1 MKRLGKKKKN
11 EKDSSYSAEDEKKIL
26 ENLKNLGYV

>member
-1 MKRLGKKKKN
+1 MKRRAKKKN
-11 EKDSSYSAEDEKKIL
+11 DTDSSYSAEDEKKIL

>member
-1 MKRLGKKKKN
+1 MKRRVKKKSDK
-11 EKDSSYSAEDEKKIL
+11 ESGYSAEDEKKIL

>member
-1 MKRLGKKKKN
+1 MKRRAKKKN
-11 EKDSSYSAEDEKKIL
+11 DPDSSYSAEDEEKIL